1 MSAVPKLRFPEF
13 EGQWIYVTIQTL
25 IDEKTLVGHLD
36 GNHGELYP
44 RSEEFASCGVP
55 YVSANDLIDGLVNLE
70 RSKRL
75 PADRAK
81 KFKKGIA
88 KTGDLLF
95 AHNATVGPVALLET
109 DFDYVIL
116 STTVT
121 YFRFN
126 EDRYSSRFALNIF
139 QSENFVRQ
147 YSRVMSQSTRNQVPI
162 SQQRKFFVPKPS
174 LPEQQKIASFL
185 SSVDKKIDLL
195 RQKKD
200 ALELYKK
207 GLMQKIFS
215 QEMRFK
221 QDDGSDFPNWEEV
234 ELGEV
239 GEFSSA
245 GVDKKI
251 VPGEEDVRLLNFTNV
266 YKQTKIFDADLN
278 QVVTAPKRKVEQCD
292 VKKGDIFFTPSSET
306 RDDIGLSAVAAE
318 DMSNVVYS
326 YHVVRFRLSQVWD
339 FNFSCF
345 AFDRKEF
352 RKQCYLAGDGSGQR
366 YVISQN
372 AFRRMILNIPS
383 LAEQA
388 KIGSA
393 LAAINSKIEKA
404 LSQIEQMETFKKGL
418 LQQMF
423 V

>member
-13 EGQWIYVTIQTL
+13 DGEWTEQKVRKITEKIGSGVTPKGGRESYKEAGFPLIRSQNVNGNKLTL
-25 IDEKTLVGHLD
+25 DDVVFIDQAQHNRMSGSVVRNGDILLNITGASIGRSCCVD
-36 GNHGELYP
+36 GLETEANVNQHVCIIRLK
-44 RSEEFASCGVP
+44 SDFASHFLQP
-55 YVSANDLIDGLVNLE
+55 I
-70 RSKRL
+70 
-75 PADRAK
+75 
-81 KFKKGIA
+81 IA
-88 KTGDLLF
+88 SEIGQK
-95 AHNATVGPVALLET
+95 A
-109 DFDYVIL
+109 
-116 STTVT
+116 
-121 YFRFN
+121 
-126 EDRYSSRFALNIF
+126 IF
-139 QSENFVRQ
+139 QAQSGSGREGLNFENIGSF
-147 YSRVMSQSTRNQVPI
+147 
-162 SQQRKFFVPKPS
+162 KFAFPS
-174 LPEQQKIASFL
+174 LPEQQKIAAFL

-207 GLMQKIFS
+207 GLMQKLFS
-215 QEMRFK
+215 QEIRFK
-221 QDDGSDFPNWEEV
+221 QDDGSDFPDWEEV
-234 ELGEV
+234 ALGDV

-251 VPGEEDVRLLNFTNV
+251 VPGEEEVRLLNFTNV

-278 QVVTAPKRKVEQCD
+278 QVVTAPIRKFEQCD

-318 DMSNVVYS
+318 DMRNVVYS
-326 YHVVRFRLSQVWD
+326 YHVVRFRLTQEWD

-372 AFRRMILNIPS
+372 AFRRMILNIPI

-404 LSQIEQMETFKKGL
+404 SSQIEQMETFKKGL